1 MRGFVVGGDEMTLP
15 YRLFVINFAGT
26 CGLVWCWWLGYIAR
40 VIEGD
45 TAHMAEIMSAL
56 FLLGIVSTFR
66 MAFKVEAIRNK
77 PDFTANGRLKSI
89 KALII
94 RAKHIVVFS
103 GSLFILSII
112 GNAIGIKAMFH
123 GIDGQSLASADGGQQ
138 LIVQVMAGAG
148 MTFGSTII
156 GAALSI
162 WTTFNAMMLY
172 TEMMLLELEA
182 M

>member
-1 MRGFVVGGDEMTLP
+1 MTLP

-94 RAKHIVVFS
+94 RAKHIIVFS
-103 GSLFILSII
+103 GVLFVLGII

-123 GIDGQSLASADGGQQ
+123 GIDLQALGSPDAGPKLSL
-138 LIVQVMAGAG
+138 QVMGGAS

-156 GAALSI
+156 GASLYI

-172 TEMMLLELEA
+172 TEMLLLELEA